1 MRTRHLTSPSAIA
14 AIASPARQE
23 LLGAL
28 GDGPAS
34 VRELA
39 ARLGRSRQALH
50 HHIAALVSAGLV
62 RASGTRGRGVRKEQV
77 YALEG
82 ERIAVRS
89 HGTSRKEL
97 EVTTRALQALLRL
110 TGREAGRALTT
121 PGLRR
126 SGAARELVALRGKVR
141 LSPERL
147 GRLNALIEELQQV
160 LRDAKADRTDP
171 LYAVTLVLT
180 PSPDRSGAH
189 GMAARAVRP

>member
-1 MRTRHLTSPSAIA
+1 MRTRHLTSPAAIA
-14 AIASPARQE
+14 AIASPPRQE
-23 LLGAL
+23 VLEAL

-62 RASGTRGRGVRKEQV
+62 RPSGARGRGVRREQV

-82 ERIAVRS
+82 ERFAVRT

-97 EVTTRALQALLRL
+97 EATTRALQALLRL
-110 TGREAGRALTT
+110 TGREAARALAT

-141 LSPERL
+141 LAPERL
-147 GRLNALIEELQQV
+147 ARLNALIEELLQL
-160 LRDAKADRTDP
+160 LRDAKAERADP
-171 LYAVTLVLT
+171 LYAVTFVLT
-180 PSPDRSGAH
+180 PSPDRSGAT
-189 GMAARAVRP
+189 GRALRAPRP